1 MALDLIKSFV
11 ETANNRDC
19 DFPLNNLP
27 FGVCYEKGKQ
37 KCFSATA
44 IGDQVLN
51 LTYAEELDLI
61 PDLGFKNVLL
71 NAFMSKGPSA
81 RKYIREILQELLAEN
96 SKKKCEV
103 KSCLLPSNNCYSS
116 KAFEISEY
124 TDFYSCKN
132 HAVNASKIIRGE
144 NAELSKNWYNIPVAY
159 NGRASS
165 VLISGTDI
173 KRPTG
178 QIFDQKNGI
187 VKFEPTRKLDFEL
200 EFGTVIGSTLPVG
213 ETLDFEEAENLIFG
227 YVLLNDWSARDMQ
240 AWEYQPLGPFL
251 SKSFGTTISPWI
263 ITPEALEP
271 FKTKTPEREFQLQ
284 PHFEDGK
291 AFVFDVNLKVMLIED
306 AGSKTNLVET
316 NAKEL
321 YYSPVQQVIHHASAG
336 CGISTGDLMGSGTIS
351 GTEEGSF
358 GCMLEL
364 SWGGKQ
370 KIVLSSGKKRDF
382 LEDNDTIVFKG
393 TANESEFT
401 IGFGSCSGRIVKK

>member
-1 MALDLIKSFV
+1 MAPELIKSFIDA
-11 ETANNRDC
+11 ANNIQS

-27 FGVCYEKGKQ
+27 FGVCAEKKKH

-44 IGDQVLN
+44 IGDQVFN
-51 LTYAEELDLI
+51 LTYAEEIGLI
-61 PDLGFKNVLL
+61 PNFGFKKVLL

-81 RKYIREILQELLAEN
+81 RKHIREILQELLAEN
-96 SKKKCEV
+96 SKKISEV
-103 KSCLLPSNNCYSS
+103 QRCLLPLNNCYNSN
-116 KAFEISEY
+116 AFEISEY

-132 HAVNASKIIRGE
+132 HALNASKIIRGE
-144 NAELSKNWYNIPVAY
+144 NAELSKNWYNLPVAY
-159 NGRASS
+159 NGRSS
-165 VLISGTDI
+165 SIVITDSDI
-173 KRPTG
+173 RRPTG
-178 QIFDQKNGI
+178 QIYDQDKGI
-187 VKFEPTRKLDFEL
+187 LKFEPTKQLDFEL
-200 EFGTVIGSTLPVG
+200 EMGTVIGGNLPMG
-213 ETLDFEEAENLIFG
+213 ASLDFEGAENLIFG

-251 SKSFGTTISPWI
+251 SKSFGTSISPWI

-271 FKTKTPEREFQLQ
+271 FKRKTPEREFQLL
-284 PHFEDGK
+284 PHLEDDK
-291 AFVFDVNLKVMLIED
+291 AFVFDINLIATLIED
-306 AGSKTNLVET
+306 TGFQTDILET
-316 NAKEL
+316 NSKEL

-364 SWGGKQ
+364 SWGGKK

-393 TANESEFT
+393 TAREKEFT
-401 IGFGSCSGRIVKK
+401 VGFGSCSGRIIK

>member
-1 MALDLIKSFV
+1 MPPELIKSFV
-11 ETANNRDC
+11 DAANNTRS

-27 FGVCYEKGKQ
+27 FGVCYETEKQ
-37 KCFSATA
+37 KCFSATV
-44 IGDQVLN
+44 IGDKVFN

-61 PDLGFKNVLL
+61 PSFGFRDVLL
-71 NAFMSKGPSA
+71 NSFMSKGPSA
-81 RKYIREILQELLAEN
+81 RKEIRKVLQDLLSDN
-96 SKKKCEV
+96 SKKRSEV
-103 KSCLLPSNNCYSS
+103 DRCLSPLHNCYNT

-132 HAVNASKIIRGE
+132 HALNASKIIRGE
-144 NAELSKNWYNIPVAY
+144 NAELSKNWYNLPVAY

-165 VLISGTDI
+165 VLVTGSDI
-173 KRPTG
+173 RRPTG
-178 QIFDQKNGI
+178 QIFDPENGV

-200 EFGTVIGSTLPVG
+200 EIGTVIGGNLSVG
-213 ETLDFEEAENLIFG
+213 ETLDFKEAENLIFG

-271 FKTKTPEREFQLQ
+271 FKREPPKREFQLL
-284 PHFEDGK
+284 PHFEDDK
-291 AFVFDVNLKVMLIED
+291 AFVFDINLKVTLIEHT
-306 AGSKTNLVET
+306 GSETDILET
-316 NAKEL
+316 NSKDL

-364 SWGGKQ
+364 SWGGKE

-382 LEDNDTIVFKG
+382 LEDNDTIVFEG
-393 TANESEFT
+393 TAREREFT
-401 IGFGSCSGRIVKK
+401 IGFGSCSGRIVK